1 MLNQMNKHLNHLSM
15 AKLMNLEQQEHG
27 LKEKPTAQQI
37 RAMEMKEHKLGSMPT
52 LRKAME
58 AEAVEHAGLQG
69 DLVIYG
75 SKKQRTAATKIYRG
89 S

>member
-15 AKLMNLEQQEHG
+15 AKLMSLEQQEHG
-27 LKEKPTAQQI
+27 LKKKPNAQQI
-37 RAMEMKEHKLGSMPT
+37 SAMEMKEHKLGSMPS

-58 AEAVEHAGLQG
+58 AEAVEHAGRKG
-69 DLVIYG
+69 DLVVYG
-75 SKKQRTAATKIYRG
+75 SEKQRTAANKIYRG

>member
-1 MLNQMNKHLNHLSM
+1 MINQMNKHLNHLSM
-15 AKLMNLEQQEHG
+15 AKLMSLEQQEHG
-27 LKEKPTAQQI
+27 LKQKPTAQQI
-37 RAMEMKEHKLGSMPT
+37 RAMEMKEHKLGSMPS

-58 AEAVEHAGLQG
+58 AEAVEHAGRKG

-75 SKKQRTAATKIYRG
+75 SNKQRTAATKIYRG

>member
-15 AKLMNLEQQEHG
+15 AKLMSLEQQEHG
-27 LKEKPTAQQI
+27 LKKKPNAQQI
-37 RAMEMKEHKLGSMPT
+37 RAMEMKEHKLGSMPS

-58 AEAVEHAGLQG
+58 AEAVEHAGRKG
-69 DLVIYG
+69 DLVVYG
-75 SKKQRTAATKIYRG
+75 SEKQRTAATKIYRG